1 MDKINNQRVEEV
13 ATKLYKRLSERAS
26 QKFGRIDES
35 FLHDYKLDEDGL
47 IHSIPFGKLWQ
58 PCMVREYRRTRQ
70 EKYLN

>member
-47 IHSIPFGKLWQ
+47 IPFNSFWETVATMYGQGISEEHGK
-58 PCMVREYRRTRQ
+58 
-70 EKYLN
+70 KNI